1 MNLGSIQIW
10 VPETYTIPSV
20 YSTGL
25 RDQMIKGMGSYDSIR
40 ISSIPAFP
48 HIRFPNIRRVL
59 RFRRSPSDP
68 RRSIAGQL
76 SSSVMDPTWRRVLSG
91 RIDEKGRE
99 HCVWASTNSHTARP
113 LSTNPT
119 NQNPTVRFRNTVPAK
134 VTVTSPPAPPPPDIT
149 RPYHAQKEN
158 GLRSICAPSLQHT
171 QTFRGPPQGHG
182 TQSKLRTLC

>member
-10 VPETYTIPSV
+10 VPETQTIPSV

-25 RDQMIKGMGSYDSIR
+25 GDQIITGLGSYDPIR
-40 ISSIPAFP
+40 KSSIPAFP
-48 HIRFPNIRRVL
+48 HMRFPHIRRVL
-59 RFRRSPSDP
+59 RFRRSLSDP
-68 RRSIAGQL
+68 RRSVAGQL
-76 SSSVMDPTWRRVLSG
+76 SSSVMDPTWKRILSG
-91 RIDEKGRE
+91 RIEGKGRE

-119 NQNPTVRFRNTVPAK
+119 NQHPTVRFRPTVPAK

-149 RPYHAQKEN
+149 QPYHAQKAN
-158 GLRSICAPSLQHT
+158 GLRSMCAPSWHHT

-182 TQSKLRTLC
+182 TQRKLRTLC